1 MVGKALTVPL
11 VVLVA
16 SAIGSA
22 AVAPLAPTRLLVE
35 YAASPATVDSEHPRF
50 SWHNSVA
57 EVTPSDTTD
66 VNITAVGGGRRVVQW
81 AFRVQVCEVPLQ
93 RSAPWSGTTWECD
106 SECASGSCVWDSG
119 KVSNATKSWNICL
132 ASTTPLLSDRVCLA
146 CDVVGTSWWGA
157 RRRCCCVTIQ
167 RGRNFQHWAYWHGYG
182 SPRRRDVDQCVPRAV
197 QCFSSRH
204 NTGDLGSDSVTG

>member
-1 MVGKALTVPL
+1 MDGKALTVPL

-16 SAIGSA
+16 SGIGSA

-57 EVTPSDTTD
+57 EVAPSDITH

-93 RSAPWSGTTWECD
+93 RSTPWSGTTWECD
-106 SECASGSCVWDSG
+106 SECASGSCMWDSG
-119 KVSNATKSWNICL
+119 KVSNATKSWNIIL
-132 ASTTPLLSDRVCLA
+132 AGTTPLLSDRTYAWRVM
-146 CDVVGTSWWGA
+146 WWA
-157 RRRCCCVTIQ
+157 RRGGEPGEDAV
-167 RGRNFQHWAYWHGYG
+167 A
-182 SPRRRDVDQCVPRAV
+182 SP
-197 QCFSSRH
+197 FSEVATF
-204 NTGDLGSDSVTG
+204 NTGLIGMATALPDGAMWIGASLEQFNASRLGTTQVR